1 MIPANKKTLMRLK
14 SNRNIKTALKI
25 KNQGGLLL

>member
-1 MIPANKKTLMRLK
+1 MIPVNKKTLMRLK
-14 SNRNIKTALKI
+14 SNWNIKTALKI